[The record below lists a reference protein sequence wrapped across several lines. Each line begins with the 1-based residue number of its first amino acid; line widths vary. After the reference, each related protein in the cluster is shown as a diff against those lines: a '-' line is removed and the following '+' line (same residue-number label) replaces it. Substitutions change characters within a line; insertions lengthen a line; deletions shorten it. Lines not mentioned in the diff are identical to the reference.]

1 MVRFAQYSWLSLFL
15 GISVS
20 GGHDPLSLPLPLKII
35 FFVVVSR
42 WMLLDNKK
50 TRKAMSLA
58 GLRTVLDTVELS
70 FGGG

>member
-20 GGHDPLSLPLPLKII
+20 GGMTLYPLPLPLKII

-42 WMLLDNKK
+42 WMLLGNKK